1 MFEILKPL
9 EPLRSYSS
17 FDMLDSIYGFITGN
31 SSIPFGD
38 YFFGFYHRYGYILF
52 WIVLIFSILLAFLII
67 YVIYRMNKL
76 YLMRRNLLRPPTK
89 SAEKN
94 EGEEAARNERWE
106 VILEHIESENPN
118 DWRLAILEADIVL
131 GEMLEKMGYRG
142 ESIGEQLK
150 GVEKSDFTT
159 IDDAWEAHKVRNLIA
174 HEGANFLLSD
184 REAKR
189 VIGLYKNVFQEFH
202 FI

>member
-1 MFEILKPL
+1 MFEILEPL

-17 FDMLDSIYGFITGN
+17 IDILDSIYGFITG
-31 SSIPFGD
+31 SQSIPFGD
-38 YFFGFYHRYGYILF
+38 YFRYFYDRYGYILF
-52 WIVLIFSILLAFLII
+52 WTVFIFSAILVCLII
-67 YVIYRMNKL
+67 YVIYRTNQL
-76 YLMRRNLLRPPTK
+76 YLKRKSLLKPPK
-89 SAEKN
+89 NVGEK
-94 EGEEAARNERWE
+94 EVEAMEKNERWE

-118 DWRLAILEADIVL
+118 DWRLAILEADIML
-131 GEMLEKMGYRG
+131 GDMLDKLGYRG

-150 GVEKSDFTT
+150 SVDKSDFTT

-174 HEGANFLLSD
+174 HEGANFTIPD

-189 VIGLYKNVFQEFH
+189 IIGLYKNVFEEFN